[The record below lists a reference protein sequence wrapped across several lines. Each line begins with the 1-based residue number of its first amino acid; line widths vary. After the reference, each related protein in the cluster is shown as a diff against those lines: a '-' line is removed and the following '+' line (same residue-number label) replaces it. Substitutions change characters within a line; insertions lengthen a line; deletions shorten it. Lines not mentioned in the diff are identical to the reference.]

1 MILISRIVNLVIDIT
16 LLIGRLTW
24 VGLLFIIYN
33 MIIAFIL
40 LWIVKYIKRRIKNNS
55 NKRTRA
61 ITFIHPNASDFG
73 GGEKVL
79 WEMVKSLSLNQNHNP
94 GTINKIYILCSNKG
108 TTQDIK
114 MKLLERFKLSFD
126 CGFEVIQSIQL
137 IRLSSTD
144 LLLPCSF
151 FTMLLQIL
159 GQIIL
164 AFEIVITVHSDYI
177 IDTTGLPFTY
187 FILKYFGEFNLGAY
201 IHYPFISD
209 QMIEDVKQGKSGVHN
224 RAKGIKSIIIKP
236 FKLMY
241 YKVINVLFKLNCRF
255 LDYSFSNSTWTYSH
269 VKQNL
274 NGASHGILYPP
285 CSVED
290 YKSSLETSRKNIIV
304 SFAQFRPEKDHKL
317 QIEIMEELRKKGFTS
332 IRLEMLGSVRNEEDK
347 AFVKNLQDE
356 ISKRNLDDCI
366 KIFVNLPFIEIKE
379 KFSTARYGLHTMK
392 DEHFGIG
399 IVEMMS
405 AGLVVFA
412 HNSAGPKYDTIGNNL
427 SANAC
432 GYLANDKDDY
442 VNLISKIIQSHKLAM
457 PITIH
462 AREKILSFSIE
473 SFRKKFISS
482 FEDLKI
488 V

>member
-1 MILISRIVNLVIDIT
+1 
-16 LLIGRLTW
+16 
-24 VGLLFIIYN
+24 
-33 MIIAFIL
+33 MIIALTL
-40 LWIVKYIKRRIKNNS
+40 LFVVKLIIKRIKNNS
-55 NKRTRA
+55 NKKIKSIA
-61 ITFIHPNASDFG
+61 FIHPNASDFG

-79 WEMVKSLSLNQNHNP
+79 WEMVKSLTLYENHNN
-94 GTINKIYILCSNKG
+94 GVINKIYILCSNKG
-108 TTQDIK
+108 STQEIK
-114 MKLLERFKLSFD
+114 KNLQERFKLSFD
-126 CGFEVIQSIQL
+126 TGFEVIQSVQL
-137 IRLSSTD
+137 IRLSSID

-151 FTMLLQIL
+151 LTMLLQIV

-187 FILKYFGEFNLGAY
+187 FVLKVLGNFNLGAY

-209 QMIEDVKQGKSGVHN
+209 KMIEDVKQGNSAVHN

-236 FKLMY
+236 FKLLY
-241 YKVINVLFKLNCRF
+241 YQVINKLFKLNCRY

-269 VKQNL
+269 VKENL
-274 NGASHGILYPP
+274 KGNNNGILYPP
-285 CSVED
+285 CSVEE
-290 YKSSLETSRKNIIV
+290 YNCSTEKSRKNLIV

-317 QIEIMEELRKKGFTS
+317 QIEIMEELRKRGLTNIK
-332 IRLEMLGSVRNEEDK
+332 LEMLGSVRNEEDK
-347 AFVKNLQDE
+347 LFVKNLQDE
-356 ISKRNLDDCI
+356 INKRDLNDCI
-366 KIFVNLPFIEIKE
+366 KISVDLPYIEIKE

-412 HNSAGPKYDTIGNNL
+412 HNSAGPKYDTIGNNM

-432 GYLANDKDDY
+432 GYLADSKEDY
-442 VNLISKIIQSHKLAM
+442 VNLISAFIQNKNLTNA
-457 PITIH
+457 ITLS
-462 AREKILSFSIE
+462 AKQKILNFSIE
-473 SFRKKFISS
+473 AFRKKFISS

-488 V
+488 L